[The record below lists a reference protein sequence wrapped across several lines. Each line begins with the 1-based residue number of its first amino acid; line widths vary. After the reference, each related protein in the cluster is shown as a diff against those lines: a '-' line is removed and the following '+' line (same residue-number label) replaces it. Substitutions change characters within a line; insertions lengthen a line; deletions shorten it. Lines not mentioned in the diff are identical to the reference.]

1 MTPILTRHPSELF
14 MTKLPPL
21 LAVIAVLFGSLLAA
35 APAQAQLSRTFVS
48 AATGSDA
55 NNCDRPTPCRSF
67 QGAHD
72 KTNDQGEITVLD
84 PGGYGSVVITK
95 SISIVNDGVG
105 EASVLVSGGATGITV
120 NGGAM
125 TSVNL
130 RGITVQGIG
139 FGGGQGLQFFSGLSL
154 TITKCVFRNHTTDG
168 IFFGPNVSGTS
179 NLVIADTVLADNGV
193 MGLFIQGRATGLT
206 LRAAITRTLLVNNSS
221 SGIQVEGQNA
231 TGTINVTV
239 TDSVAGNN
247 GQSGFEVV
255 SMDGHAATSL
265 MVTRSVSANNA
276 RAGLDAEGSSLA
288 KLTVGQSAITGNHQT
303 SLVTSGA
310 ALQSFGDNYIAGNDD
325 GDPAPSTIARK

>member
-1 MTPILTRHPSELF
+1 AEWRDPSELRRQLHRRQRRRRSRAAEDRQEIAMTPILIRHPSELF

-21 LAVIAVLFGSLLAA
+21 LAVIAVLFGTLLAA
-35 APAQAQLSRTFVS
+35 APAQAQLSPTFVS

-72 KTNDQGEITVLD
+72 KTNDQGDITLLD

-139 FGGGQGLQFFSGLSL
+139 FGGGTGLVFNSGLAL
-154 TITKCVFRNHTTDG
+154 TITKCVFRNHTAHG
-168 IFFGPNVSGTS
+168 IFFGPN
-179 NLVIADTVLADNGV
+179 
-193 MGLFIQGRATGLT
+193 
-206 LRAAITRTLLVNNSS
+206 
-221 SGIQVEGQNA
+221 
-231 TGTINVTV
+231 
-239 TDSVAGNN
+239 
-247 GQSGFEVV
+247 
-255 SMDGHAATSL
+255 
-265 MVTRSVSANNA
+265 
-276 RAGLDAEGSSLA
+276 
-288 KLTVGQSAITGNHQT
+288 
-303 SLVTSGA
+303 
-310 ALQSFGDNYIAGNDD
+310 
-325 GDPAPSTIARK
+325 